1 MSDET
6 RNKGAKITF
15 DFGFGG
21 LFKGLGDLVD
31 LVARTAAQGEGT
43 STEQGEEAQGE
54 ETGSEQG
61 EGVQT
66 KQGEIR
72 FKSAGRDGRA
82 VYGFSIRNG
91 LGGIPKVERFGNVRS
106 TAAGPI
112 VAEVREPL
120 VDLFDE
126 QAEII
131 VVAELPGVAEEEIL
145 INIKDDILALETV
158 GERKYAKEILLPCAV
173 NAATLQKSYR
183 NGILEL
189 HLRKTAGDDQRD
201 QAL

>member
-6 RNKGAKITF
+6 KNKGIKVTL
-15 DFGFGG
+15 DLGFGG

-31 LVARTAAQGEGT
+31 LVAKTAAQSEEA
-43 STEQGEEAQGE
+43 STEQGEGAQSE
-54 ETGSEQG
+54 ETSSEQG

-72 FKSAGRDGRA
+72 FKSAGREGRA
-82 VYGFSIRNG
+82 VYGFSIRSG
-91 LGGIPKVERFGNVRS
+91 LGGIPKVERFGNVRT
-106 TAAGPI
+106 TAEGPV

-126 QAEII
+126 QAEIV
-131 VVAELPGVAEEEIL
+131 VVAELPGVAEEEIH
-145 INIKDDILALETV
+145 INIQDDILSLETI

-173 NAATLQKSYR
+173 NADTLQKSYR

-189 HLRKTAGDDQRD
+189 HLRKPGHDQTD